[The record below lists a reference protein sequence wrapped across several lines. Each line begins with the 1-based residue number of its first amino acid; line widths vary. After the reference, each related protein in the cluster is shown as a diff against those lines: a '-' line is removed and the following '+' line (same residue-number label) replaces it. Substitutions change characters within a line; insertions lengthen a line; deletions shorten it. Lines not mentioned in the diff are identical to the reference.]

1 VAADG
6 TGSKGLYTSPLL
18 RFIDAPD
25 LPLETMLK
33 HVSAAVTTV
42 KPEPVVNATSKAQV
56 PGVTWTAASCSD
68 SHAYTAPA
76 GSFKANAYGLH
87 DNCYGARMLILTR
100 RNQARHAAKHHRR
113 QHLGQTT
120 RSSAPQSAQTPP
132 GWFIVALSLNSTEVI

>member
-1 VAADG
+1 MAADG

-33 HVSAAVTTV
+33 CVSVAVATV
-42 KPEPVVNATSKAQV
+42 KLEPVVNATSKAQV

-87 DNCYGARMLILTR
+87 DSCYGARMLILTR
-100 RNQARHAAKHHRR
+100 RDQARHASKHHRR
-113 QHLGQTT
+113 QHRGQPT